1 MQYESTGVHGVR
13 RSISIDIS
21 QVARGLTK
29 FYYKGQ
35 FSIFFEDDINSV
47 RIKVHK
53 TMLDAMLTP
62 SNFGIVSHFVQPK
75 HKNHGRYKGP
85 ELTFMAPCRKNKIPT
100 FMILKINFFL
110 DFSII
115 KEA

>member
-21 QVARGLTK
+21 QVTRGLTK

-35 FSIFFEDDINSV
+35 FSTFFEDDINSV

-62 SNFGIVSHFVQPK
+62 
-75 HKNHGRYKGP
+75 
-85 ELTFMAPCRKNKIPT
+85 
-100 FMILKINFFL
+100 LKFWNCFPL
-110 DFSII
+110 RTTKTQKPWSL
-115 KEA
+115 